1 MRQIKVLQR
10 YLRILSDAQRRGL
23 AGSLYSARFFIL
35 C

>member
-1 MRQIKVLQR
+1 MTPVPGEVLFGIPA
-10 YLRILSDAQRRGL
+10 LRP

>member
-1 MRQIKVLQR
+1 MTPPVPGEVLSGIPV
-10 YLRILSDAQRRGL
+10 LRP

>member
-1 MRQIKVLQR
+1 MTPPVPGEVLFGIPA
-10 YLRILSDAQRRGL
+10 LRP

>member
-1 MRQIKVLQR
+1 MTAPVSGEVLSGIPA
-10 YLRILSDAQRRGL
+10 LRP